1 MSPLSGS
8 LSANQRA
15 YREDN
20 LTSQRTT
27 VPFQYCYLVAR
38 GNGKWTRILYSNVS
52 ISMQSSDFQIGE
64 RGMLKCCHNQRMT
77 FESINFRFQSAYSDK
92 LPPLEQGAGGEMS
105 PSAHPYFY
113 LLYWQ
118 PLICNIAKILNR
130 HRRYLDPRSSGTQAR
145 PLSVT
150 LSWLLTRSQ
159 HFPPLPAHMSN
170 IAPPSHIYQ
179 IFLLMKFEDFSPLPL
194 ETKFNRRK

>member
-1 MSPLSGS
+1 MNTDTLFKCLNFNAIIRLSDRGKGNAEVLSQSEDDFWINQFQISIGLFWQTAPAGAGRWGRDEPLS
-8 LSANQRA
+8 
-15 YREDN
+15 
-20 LTSQRTT
+20 
-27 VPFQYCYLVAR
+27 
-38 GNGKWTRILYSNVS
+38 
-52 ISMQSSDFQIGE
+52 
-64 RGMLKCCHNQRMT
+64 
-77 FESINFRFQSAYSDK
+77 
-92 LPPLEQGAGGEMS
+92 PPV
-105 PSAHPYFY
+105 FY

-130 HRRYLDPRSSGTQAR
+130 HRRYLDPRSPGTQAR

>member
-1 MSPLSGS
+1 MNTDTLFKCLNSNAIIRLSDRGKGNAKV
-8 LSANQRA
+8 LSQSEDDFWINQFQISIG
-15 YREDN
+15 
-20 LTSQRTT
+20 LFWQT
-27 VPFQYCYLVAR
+27 VPA
-38 GNGKWTRILYSNVS
+38 
-52 ISMQSSDFQIGE
+52 
-64 RGMLKCCHNQRMT
+64 
-77 FESINFRFQSAYSDK
+77 
-92 LPPLEQGAGGEMS
+92 GAGRWGRDELS
-105 PSAHPYFY
+105 PPVFY

-130 HRRYLDPRSSGTQAR
+130 HRWYLDPRSPGTQAR

-159 HFPPLPAHMSN
+159 HFPPLSAHKSN

-179 IFLLMKFEDFSPLPL
+179 IFLLMKFEDFSPSPL

>member
-8 LSANQRA
+8 LSANQRTC
-15 YREDN
+15 REDD

-27 VPFQYCYLVAR
+27 VPFQYCYLIAR

-52 ISMQSSDFQIGE
+52 IPMQSSDFQIGE

-77 FESINFRFQSAYSDK
+77 FESINFRFQLAYSDK
-92 LPPLEQGAGGEMS
+92 MS
-105 PSAHPYFY
+105 PLRDLSPPAFY

-130 HRRYLDPRSSGTQAR
+130 HRWYLDPRSPGTQAR

-159 HFPPLPAHMSN
+159 HFPPLSAHMSN

-179 IFLLMKFEDFSPLPL
+179 IFLLMKFEDFSPSPL